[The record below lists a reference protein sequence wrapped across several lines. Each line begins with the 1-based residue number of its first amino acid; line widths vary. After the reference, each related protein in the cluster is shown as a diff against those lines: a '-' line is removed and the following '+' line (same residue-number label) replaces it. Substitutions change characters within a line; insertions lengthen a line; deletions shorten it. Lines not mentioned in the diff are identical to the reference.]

1 MLCIIVK
8 IDSQIEILFN
18 FIKIYIF
25 YKISTVK
32 KLMKKLLNNKILRK
46 VLFLKLLL
54 FIISS
59 CVQSPGFNQNPK
71 KQNPKKISNNLTINE
86 VEINLIPL
94 NKLTDEQITFYNQ
107 IDVQELDHKIKKFSN
122 IYNYEY
128 NYILGTSDVVFINL
142 SEIDDLN
149 GSYIIDQEGKID
161 LPFVGAVK
169 ISDLNLD
176 QAKQVLQNNV
186 KEFYKNPDLQ
196 IKIEEY
202 NSSKAYFLGA
212 VKNQLTLNLNQEPI
226 RLIEAAIQAGFAP
239 GSGSKGLGTKG
250 FLRRNN
256 IVYKINLENAFK
268 NTDDKE
274 NFFLKKN
281 DVVFVDRNSDSIHVF
296 GEVSK
301 PGTFYPN
308 LDFSLTELI
317 STSGLNQLTA
327 NAKKVYVIRED
338 FNKFLSVSIFQLDI
352 ENPVNLIVGRKF
364 KLKSKDIV
372 FIPASKIVKWNRT
385 ISLLLPQTS
394 LFNSY
399 NPIIQGGV
407 KGGGNLSE

>member
-1 MLCIIVK
+1 
-8 IDSQIEILFN
+8 
-18 FIKIYIF
+18 
-25 YKISTVK
+25 
-32 KLMKKLLNNKILRK
+32 MKKLLNNKILRK
-46 VLFLKLLL
+46 VLFLKVLL

-94 NKLTDEQITFYNQ
+94 NKLTDDQITFYNQ

-196 IKIEEY
+196 IKIIGSVTFISSCNFSY
-202 NSSKAYFLGA
+202 HSSKL
-212 VKNQLTLNLNQEPI
+212 
-226 RLIEAAIQAGFAP
+226 
-239 GSGSKGLGTKG
+239 
-250 FLRRNN
+250 
-256 IVYKINLENAFK
+256 
-268 NTDDKE
+268 
-274 NFFLKKN
+274 
-281 DVVFVDRNSDSIHVF
+281 
-296 GEVSK
+296 
-301 PGTFYPN
+301 
-308 LDFSLTELI
+308 
-317 STSGLNQLTA
+317 
-327 NAKKVYVIRED
+327 
-338 FNKFLSVSIFQLDI
+338 
-352 ENPVNLIVGRKF
+352 
-364 KLKSKDIV
+364 
-372 FIPASKIVKWNRT
+372 
-385 ISLLLPQTS
+385 
-394 LFNSY
+394 
-399 NPIIQGGV
+399 
-407 KGGGNLSE
+407 